1 MKDFLKIWFPVILLI
16 AAVFWL
22 SAQFIKPAPTK
33 ELTIATGR
41 KGGSYFEFANRYKL
55 LLENQGIKINIIET
69 AGSLEILK
77 LLNEHKADIG
87 FVQGGTI
94 DDNSSYENL
103 EAIASIYYEPLW
115 LFMKESKKSINYV
128 SQLKNKKVSI
138 GEVGS
143 GTSMLVRQIAKANAI
158 DIEAESI
165 LHLSLNKSYK
175 ALKEG
180 KIDAFFS
187 VVSTE
192 APTILKLLE
201 DDTIEAISL
210 KRVKAY
216 EKLFSYLSGI
226 TIYEGSIDLVNNL
239 PKKDIN
245 LLATTATL
253 AVHKDVDDTLVRLFA
268 KVVKNENHRHDGFP
282 NIKYLQ
288 LPVNPQAKSYL
299 LKGDTVLE
307 KIFPYWIAVNIDRF
321 KIMIIPFL
329 TLLIPMFKGFL
340 PLYRWRIRSKI
351 YRWYKQLDKQE
362 QNWEKYDQKELK
374 KAIGELKNLQKEIKE
389 QVDVPLSY
397 MNEYYQLK
405 THVDFVLKKM
415 IDK

>member
-1 MKDFLKIWFPVILLI
+1 MKDFLKLWFPIILLI
-16 AAVFWL
+16 AAIFWL
-22 SAQFIKPAPTK
+22 SAQFVKPAPAK

-55 LLENQGIKINIIET
+55 LLENQGIKVNIIET
-69 AGSLEILK
+69 AGSLDILK
-77 LLNEHKADIG
+77 LLNNHKADIG
-87 FVQGGTI
+87 FVQGGTV
-94 DDNSSYENL
+94 DDNKSYENL

-115 LFMKESKKSINYV
+115 LFMKKSKQSISYV

-143 GTSMLVRQIAKANAI
+143 GTSMLVKQIAKANAI
-158 DIEAESI
+158 NIKGESI
-165 LHLSLNKSYK
+165 FHLSLNESYK
-175 ALKEG
+175 ALKKG

-192 APTILKLLE
+192 APTIIKLLQ
-201 DDTIEAISL
+201 DNTIEAVSL

-226 TIYEGSIDLVNNL
+226 TVYEGSIDLVNNL

-268 KVVKNENHRHDGFP
+268 KVVKNENHRDDGFP
-282 NIKYLQ
+282 NIKHLQ

-299 LKGDTVLE
+299 LKGDSVLE

-329 TLLIPMFKGFL
+329 TLLIPLFKGFI

-362 QNWEKYDQKELK
+362 QSWEKYDQKELK
-374 KAIGELKNLQKEIKE
+374 KAIGELKNLQREIKE

-415 IDK
+415 IEK